1 MRRRNIR
8 KLEKR
13 NRAGEPT
20 GGFVYRA
27 RYEGPDGKERTRH
40 FKTKKEATKWLNEQS
55 AQIVTGTYVDP
66 NAGRITFG
74 EYAEEW
80 RDRQVHRPSTASD
93 YEVQLRLHAYP
104 RLGSTRLNELQPG
117 QVQAWVKGLSTTL
130 APATVR
136 KIHGIVAGIL
146 NDAVKDRRIAFN
158 PCEGTRLPE
167 IPERKITILTP
178 QQVHNIWANMTPQY
192 KALVHL
198 AASTGMRQSEVF
210 GLTVDRL
217 NLLQREV
224 TVDRQLVR
232 QEGAYTFGPPKS
244 RKSNR
249 VIPIPVELVAAL
261 EEHIATYGLGRDG
274 LVFTARDRGPVR
286 KSTFN
291 GGPWKSAKEK
301 AGAHDATFHW
311 LRHYYASLLIRY
323 GESVK
328 TVQARLG
335 HATAAETLDTY
346 GHLWPDSDDR
356 TRQAASTALW
366 IPESVSETEG
376 TTGGQRA
383 SDTPA

>member
-8 KLEKR
+8 RVEKR

-20 GGFVYRA
+20 GGFTYRA

-40 FKTKKEATKWLNEQS
+40 FKTKKEANKWLDEKS
-55 AQIVTGTYVDP
+55 AEIVTGTYVDP
-66 NAGRITFG
+66 NVGNVLFKDYG
-74 EYAEEW
+74 EQW
-80 RDRQVHRPSTASD
+80 RHRQVHRPSTASD

-104 RLGSTRLNELQPG
+104 ILGNTRLNQLQPS
-117 QVQAWVKGLSTTL
+117 QIQAWVKRLSDTL

-136 KIHGIVAGIL
+136 KIHGIVAGML
-146 NDAVKDRRIAFN
+146 NDAVKDRRMASN
-158 PCEGTRLPE
+158 PCAGTRLPE
-167 IPERKITILTP
+167 IPERRIAVLSS
-178 QQVHNIWANMTPQY
+178 QQVHDIWRHMTQEY

-198 AASTGMRQSEVF
+198 AAATGLRQSEAF
-210 GLTVDRL
+210 GLTVDRINFL
-217 NLLQREV
+217 KKEI
-224 TVDRQLVR
+224 TVDRQLIR
-232 QEGAYTFGPPKS
+232 QDGGYTFGPPKS

-249 VIPIPVELVAAL
+249 VIPIPAELVTAL
-261 EEHIATYGLGRDG
+261 EEHIATFGLGRDG
-274 LVFTARDRGPVR
+274 LVFTARDGGPVR
-286 KSTFN
+286 KTTFN
-291 GGPWKSAKEK
+291 GGPWKTAKEK
-301 AGAHDATFHW
+301 AGANEATFHW

-366 IPESVSETEG
+366 VPEPAEQALG

-383 SDTPA
+383 SNTPA

>member
-8 KLEKR
+8 KVQKR

-40 FKTKKEATKWLNEQS
+40 FQTKKDATKWLNEQS
-55 AQIVTGTYVDP
+55 AQIVTGMYVDP
-66 NAGRITFG
+66 NAGKITFRD
-74 EYAEEW
+74 YAEAW
-80 RDRQVHRPSTASD
+80 RDRQVHRPTTASD
-93 YEVQLRLHAYP
+93 YEVQLRLHTYP
-104 RLGSTRLNELQPG
+104 TLGNTSLNELQPA
-117 QVQAWVKGLSTTL
+117 QIQAWVKSLSESL

-136 KIHGIVAGIL
+136 KIHGIIAGIL
-146 NDAVKDRRIAFN
+146 NDAVKDRRLAFN
-158 PCEGTRLPE
+158 PCVGTRLPE
-167 IPERKITILTP
+167 IPERRITILTS
-178 QQVHNIWANMTPQY
+178 QQVHDLWRYMVPEY

-198 AASTGMRQSEVF
+198 AAATGMRQSEVF
-210 GLTVDRL
+210 GLTADRVNFL
-217 NLLQREV
+217 KREL
-224 TVDRQLVR
+224 TVDRQLIR
-232 QEGAYTFGPPKS
+232 AGGAYTFGPPKS

-249 VIPIPVELVAAL
+249 VIPIPAELVDAL
-261 EEHIATYGLGRDG
+261 EKHVDTFGLGEDG

-286 KSTFN
+286 KTTFN
-291 GGPWKSAKEK
+291 DGALKIAKTK
-301 AGAHDATFHW
+301 AGVPAATFHW

-366 IPESVSETEG
+366 VPESAAQNEG

-383 SDTPA
+383 ADTPA

>member
-1 MRRRNIR
+1 MRRRNVR
-8 KLEKR
+8 RVEKR

-20 GGFVYRA
+20 GGFTYRA

-40 FKTKKEATKWLNEQS
+40 FKTKKEANRWLDERS
-55 AQIVTGTYVDP
+55 AEIVTGTYVDP
-66 NAGRITFG
+66 NAGNIPFK
-74 EYAEEW
+74 EYAEQW
-80 RDRQVHRPSTASD
+80 RHRQVHRASTASD

-104 RLGSTRLNELQPG
+104 TLGSTRLNQLQPS
-117 QVQAWVKGLSTTL
+117 QIQAWVRRLSETL

-136 KIHGIVAGIL
+136 KIHGIVAGML
-146 NDAVKDRRIAFN
+146 NDAVKDRRMASN
-158 PCEGTRLPE
+158 PCAGTRLPE
-167 IPERKITILTP
+167 IPERRITVLTAE
-178 QQVHNIWANMTPQY
+178 QVHGVWLHMTEEY

-198 AASTGMRQSEVF
+198 AAATGLRQSEAF
-210 GLTVDRL
+210 GLTLDRVNFL
-217 NLLQREV
+217 KKEV

-232 QEGAYTFGPPKS
+232 LNGAYTFGPPKS
-244 RKSNR
+244 RRSNR
-249 VIPIPVELVAAL
+249 VIPIPAELVTAL
-261 EEHIATYGLGRDG
+261 EEHVSEYGLGDDG
-274 LVFTARDRGPVR
+274 LLFMARDRGPVR

-291 GGPWKSAKEK
+291 GGPWRTATQQ
-301 AGAHDATFHW
+301 AGVGQATFHW

-356 TRQAASTALW
+356 TRQAASSALW
-366 IPESVSETEG
+366 LPESAPTTEG

-383 SDTPA
+383 SNTPA

>member
-1 MRRRNIR
+1 MRRRNVR
-8 KLEKR
+8 KVLKR
-13 NRAGEPT
+13 NRAGQPT
-20 GGFVYRA
+20 DGFSYRA

-40 FKTKKEATKWLNEQS
+40 FKTKKEANKWLDEQS
-55 AQIVTGTYVDP
+55 AKIVTGTYVDP
-66 NAGRITFG
+66 NAGRITFM
-74 EYAEEW
+74 EYGEEW
-80 RDRQVHRPSTASD
+80 RARQVHRRTTASD

-104 RLGSTRLNELQPG
+104 ALGNTRLNELQPS
-117 QVQAWVKGLSTTL
+117 QIQAWVKGLSEKL

-136 KIHGIVAGIL
+136 KIHGITAGIL
-146 NDAVKDRRIAFN
+146 NDAVKDRRLAFN
-158 PCEGTRLPE
+158 PCAGTRLPE
-167 IPERKITILTP
+167 IPERRITILSSK
-178 QQVHNIWANMTPQY
+178 QVHNLWAHIVPEY

-198 AASTGMRQSEVF
+198 AAATGMRQSEVF
-210 GLTVDRL
+210 GLTMDRVNFL
-217 NLLQREV
+217 KQEV

-232 QEGAYTFGPPKS
+232 QDGGYAFGPPKS

-249 VIPIPVELVAAL
+249 VIPIPDELVTAL
-261 EEHIATYGLGRDG
+261 EKHIAVYGLGQDG
-274 LVFTARDRGPVR
+274 LVFTAQDRGPVR
-286 KSTFN
+286 KTTFN
-291 GGPWKSAKEK
+291 GGPWKTAKEK
-301 AGAHDATFHW
+301 AGAEKATFHW

-328 TVQARLG
+328 TVQVRLG

-366 IPESVSETEG
+366 VPELHAEIGG